1 MLTLVVRDRQPL
13 LCTIEEDEKGLCA
26 VSTEIGRAVL
36 EETEH
41 ITKIY
46 PQIRILC
53 RQIMPDHLHLLL
65 FVEEALPVHLTSV
78 VSGFK
83 LGCNRGYWNS
93 LAELANTEHRREE
106 ADTERINEEK
116 IPLAKLA
123 NTEHRREGADTERRC
138 GEENDKKQT
147 AVSCAADLCEAEK
160 KDTQARRTG
169 LWADGYHDRILFHKG
184 QLDALIHYIKDNP
197 RRLTLKRANP
207 GLFKIRQHLQIA
219 GMSFTAMGN
228 IFLADYPQK
237 AVIQCSRKL
246 HQAEIDAKKA
256 ECLGEAAKGMVFVS
270 AAISEGEK
278 QICRAVREAG
288 HPIMVLLEKG
298 FPKPEEPNYK
308 YFKPQGVYFE
318 ACAAGKLLLLEPE
331 KELYEQAEIEAEV
344 VAKAGN
350 IPHEA
355 LRYRFLALNAIAERI
370 CGEETP
376 ASEEPGTGHR

>member
-93 LAELANTEHRREE
+93 LAKLANTEHRREE
-106 ADTERINEEK
+106 KEDRERINGEK

-123 NTEHRREGADTERRC
+123 DTEHRGEEADTERRC

-147 AVSCAADLCEAEK
+147 AVSCAADLWEAEK

-169 LWADGYHDRILFHKG
+169 L
-184 QLDALIHYIKDNP
+184 
-197 RRLTLKRANP
+197 
-207 GLFKIRQHLQIA
+207 
-219 GMSFTAMGN
+219 
-228 IFLADYPQK
+228 
-237 AVIQCSRKL
+237 
-246 HQAEIDAKKA
+246 
-256 ECLGEAAKGMVFVS
+256 
-270 AAISEGEK
+270 
-278 QICRAVREAG
+278 
-288 HPIMVLLEKG
+288 
-298 FPKPEEPNYK
+298 
-308 YFKPQGVYFE
+308 
-318 ACAAGKLLLLEPE
+318 
-331 KELYEQAEIEAEV
+331 
-344 VAKAGN
+344 
-350 IPHEA
+350 
-355 LRYRFLALNAIAERI
+355 
-370 CGEETP
+370 
-376 ASEEPGTGHR
+376 